1 MLHLPSTVA
10 GRARIHGDKGVSQ
23 PSAVAAATKQRTFR
37 RGSIP
42 TASGRPPDSRLRPTP
57 NPLTVS
63 SSLSR
68 VRALLQIFTV
78 FPQLMNRLWND
89 VVVAVKRKRRGDKHT
104 MSKRARL
111 NPDRSADSGHARTM
125 VEAQDTIIKD
135 RFGSGSLKLTSTV
148 LDVPQQG
155 RAAGLSPKAFKD
167 KNDYE
172 RQREEITRR
181 ERALGFDHACY
192 LRASDKEILADK
204 ILQRLKVRDKEYVY
218 EAAGTRT
225 GYAGQKHKRRPGDHL
240 LSNIDL
246 IEQSEVFRVAR
257 QMPKGGHLHIH
268 FNACLQPHVLLDVAK
283 GMDHMYIMSD
293 IPLTDDYLSY
303 ERCEIQF
310 SIKSLAEAQKN
321 PGNPF
326 SVTYEKGQTM
336 PLGKF
341 LDEFPK
347 HHPKGVSGYD
357 WLLSK
362 LVFSEDEAHDKLQT
376 SYGAWEKFNSRTRM
390 MKGLFN
396 YERAY
401 RVYTRALLE
410 DFLRDNIQ
418 YAEIRPNFMPNN
430 QLWKDDGCGKIDNW
444 GIMDIIIDEYNKF
457 QQEKKGYFAGL
468 KVIYCTPR
476 SFEQGQVEFA
486 LNECFEFKRKW
497 PDWIA
502 GLFSTTHHRLCGQ
515 S

>member
-1 MLHLPSTVA
+1 
-10 GRARIHGDKGVSQ
+10 
-23 PSAVAAATKQRTFR
+23 
-37 RGSIP
+37 
-42 TASGRPPDSRLRPTP
+42 
-57 NPLTVS
+57 
-63 SSLSR
+63 
-68 VRALLQIFTV
+68 
-78 FPQLMNRLWND
+78 MNRLWND

-148 LDVPQQG
+148 LDVPQQD